1 MTWKEKPWAGECTQN
16 VPVTYNPLPQAQ
28 CWNKWPY
35 SIYPEKWH
43 FKCMTQRGED
53 CSVAEIKHLQGQ
65 HSSFLLQRSRAAINF
80 RGSSGFF
87 EPGATCNWC
96 QRSHRTVLVEICGVL
111 EYFPHLVWLNFP
123 KSFYNQ
129 SSVCY
134 GLPKIIFFSV
144 LMQIIQIRDWTN
156 LTPSPLVAGSRGC
169 STAAKSPW
177 LVLRVIGGAVWNPL
191 AISTRELFL
200 LSIWTHLH
208 LSSNS

>member
-65 HSSFLLQRSRAAINF
+65 HSSILLQRSRAAINF
-80 RGSSGFF
+80 RGSSVFF

-129 SSVCY
+129 SSVCVTDCQR
-134 GLPKIIFFSV
+134 FFFFFCVNANNSNKRLNQPNAKPLGCWLTWLFHSCKEPVVGVESYWRSSV
-144 LMQIIQIRDWTN
+144 KPPGHQHTW
-156 LTPSPLVAGSRGC
+156 
-169 STAAKSPW
+169 
-177 LVLRVIGGAVWNPL
+177 
-191 AISTRELFL
+191 AISAANLNP
-200 LSIWTHLH
+200 
-208 LSSNS
+208 SSFVF